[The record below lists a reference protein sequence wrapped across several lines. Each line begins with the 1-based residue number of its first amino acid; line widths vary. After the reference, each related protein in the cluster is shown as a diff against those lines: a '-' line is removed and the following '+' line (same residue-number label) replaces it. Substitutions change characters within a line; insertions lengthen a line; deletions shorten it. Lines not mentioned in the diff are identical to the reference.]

1 MKELFVLRG
10 EIDNKYKTLLNIL
23 GFVIF
28 ILIWSICIKIFN
40 ISPAVLPSPLSI
52 IESFKDLYYEDDM
65 FNNIYISVKL
75 NLLGYLEALV
85 ICIPLAYMIALIPIL
100 NHTTS
105 KILDS
110 TRYLPLSALL
120 GLFIAWF
127 GIGTE
132 MKVQFLAFGIFVY
145 LLPTCV
151 ERVLKVEKV
160 YEQTAYT
167 LGASKWQ
174 LVRSVFFPASIRQIS
189 DDARILVAISWTYI
203 IIAEMV
209 NKTGGIGSKIFMA
222 GRLSQLDKLFAWLI
236 IIILIGFLQDKLFK
250 LIDKLLFPSK
260 YN

>member
-1 MKELFVLRG
+1 MKELFALRG
-10 EIDNKYKTLLNIL
+10 EVNTSTKTLLNFL
-23 GFVIF
+23 GFALL
-28 ILIWSICIKIFN
+28 ILIWQISVTVLKV
-40 ISPAVLPSPLSI
+40 SPAILPTPLAI
-52 IESFKDLYYEDDM
+52 LKSFKEIWYDDYM
-65 FNNIYISVKL
+65 LMNAGISIKL
-75 NLLGYLEALV
+75 NLLGYLEAIAL
-85 ICIPLAYMIALIPIL
+85 CIPLAYLIALIPIL
-100 NHTTS
+100 NHLSS

-151 ERVLKVEKV
+151 DRVLKVDKV

-174 LVRSVFFPASIRQIS
+174 LIKSVFFPASIRFIS
-189 DDARILVAISWTYI
+189 DDARILNAISWTYI

-209 NKTGGIGSKIFMA
+209 NKTGGIGSAIFMA
-222 GRLSQLDKLFAWLI
+222 GRMSRIDKIFAWLI
-236 IIILIGFLQDKLFK
+236 IIVIIGFLQDRMFK